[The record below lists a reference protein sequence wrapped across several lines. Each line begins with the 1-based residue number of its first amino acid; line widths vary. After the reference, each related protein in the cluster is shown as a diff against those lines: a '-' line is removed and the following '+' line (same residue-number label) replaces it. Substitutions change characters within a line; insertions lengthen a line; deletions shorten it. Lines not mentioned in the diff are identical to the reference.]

1 MRDVQKEGRRFG
13 ELIETG
19 TKKWAIIIIINKI
32 TRTRARNSKKEAI
45 VNKPKT
51 LIEQESIGKNGKL
64 SKNPIKR
71 NRA

>member
-1 MRDVQKEGRRFG
+1 MRDVQKEGRGFG
-13 ELIETG
+13 ELVETV